1 MSKGDLLSNFQTMC
15 CIAPVFLITN
25 FCKTTAWG
33 QTVLPDGSLS
43 LGQLV
48 ENALIKKSNAT
59 ILVIFEQCAS

>member
-1 MSKGDLLSNFQTMC
+1 MVNF
-15 CIAPVFLITN
+15 AN

-33 QTVLPDGSLS
+33 QTMLPDGSLS